1 MPHTD
6 QMRLFHSFA
15 MLVIVLV
22 VAVIGVADR
31 QWQTGTLV
39 DVATKRSPWVG
50 DPSSGTGPLTARP
63 TRPVMPEVAVYVIET
78 EDRRIELE
86 DIVAIGSRESFE
98 LHVAVGGP
106 VTFAL
111 SKKTAYIRLA
121 EGKEYRVRVTRNTPR
136 TKR

>member
-1 MPHTD
+1 MLHTD
-6 QMRLFHSFA
+6 HMRLFHSFA

-22 VAVIGVADR
+22 VGVIGVADR

-50 DPSSGTGPLTARP
+50 DPSSGTGPLPTRP

-111 SKKTAYIRLA
+111 IVLCQIQSVVLSDPIFRTCTFCSKLLR
-121 EGKEYRVRVTRNTPR
+121 
-136 TKR
+136 